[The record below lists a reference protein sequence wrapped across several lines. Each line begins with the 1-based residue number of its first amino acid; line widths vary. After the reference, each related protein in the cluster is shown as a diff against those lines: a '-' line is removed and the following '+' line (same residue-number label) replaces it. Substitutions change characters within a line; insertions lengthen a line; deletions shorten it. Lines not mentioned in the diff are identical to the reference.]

1 MSNNNAAVW
10 IKKLGLLP
18 HPEGG
23 YYKETYR
30 SAVSSKFEGFESIR
44 DVSTGIYFMLT
55 KGNFSAFHKIK
66 SDEMWHF
73 YDGDPVS
80 IFVIDEF
87 DTLKEIKLGL
97 NIDKDELPQALV
109 PANCWFASSL
119 ISGGVYALV
128 GCTVSPGFD
137 FKDFELAK
145 RDMLLQAYPQYEKLI
160 MNYTRR
166 EN

>member
-30 SAVSSKFEGFESIR
+30 SAVSYKFEGFESIR

-97 NIDKDELPQALV
+97 NIDKD
-109 PANCWFASSL
+109 
-119 ISGGVYALV
+119 
-128 GCTVSPGFD
+128 
-137 FKDFELAK
+137 
-145 RDMLLQAYPQYEKLI
+145 
-160 MNYTRR
+160 
-166 EN
+166 